1 VAVALRTLVAAYV
14 SGIRRSRAKTTGL
27 IVVVCAVLA
36 AGLASATVA
45 SAAGTP
51 SISQVQTKVNQLTS
65 QYDQADQQYDQ
76 VETQLTAAKQ
86 RLAQLDKQLKSDQ
99 KLFAQAHAAVA
110 QIASQ
115 AYEDSGSDS
124 LAQLLTSSNPS
135 QVLGEA
141 AMIEEIAGQRNEQTV
156 AYLDAAQALAN
167 VQQEQQDTED
177 GIQTLADQKASTRN
191 HIGTLLNQE
200 KATLDS
206 LTEQQQSQISQQG
219 QDGTTTGTYTG
230 PTSTQ
235 ADKAVEWAVD
245 HLGCIYV
252 FGGTG
257 PCSSD
262 TGYDCSGYVQAA
274 WAFAGVDI
282 PRDTYE
288 QVAALPSIPEAD
300 IKPGDLLF
308 YDGDG
313 HVAIYLG
320 NGMLAD
326 EPHTGAVAE
335 EIPMDESWY
344 AENFDSAAVP

>member
-1 VAVALRTLVAAYV
+1 M
-14 SGIRRSRAKTTGL
+14 TGL

-51 SISQVQTKVNQLTS
+51 SISEVQTKVNQLTS
-65 QYDQADQQYDQ
+65 QYDQADQQYD
-76 VETQLTAAKQ
+76 
-86 RLAQLDKQLKSDQ
+86 QLDKQLKSDQ

-167 VQQEQQDTED
+167 VQQEQQNTED

-206 LTEQQQSQISQQG
+206 LTEQQQTQISQEG
-219 QDGTTTGTYTG
+219 DGGTTTTGNYTG
-230 PTSTQ
+230 PTTTQ
-235 ADKAVEWAVD
+235 ADKAVEWEVD

-262 TGYDCSGYVQAA
+262 SGYDCSGYAQAA

-313 HVAIYLG
+313 HVAMYVG
-320 NGMLAD
+320 GGMIID

>member
-1 VAVALRTLVAAYV
+1 MTALVV
-14 SGIRRSRAKTTGL
+14 
-27 IVVVCAVLA
+27 IVCSVLA

-51 SISQVQTKVNQLTS
+51 SVSQVQSKVNQLTS
-65 QYDQADQQYDQ
+65 EYDQADQQYDQ

-86 RLAQLDKQLKSDQ
+86 RLTQLSKQVKQDQ
-99 KLFAQAHAAVA
+99 KLFDQAHAAVA
-110 QIASQ
+110 QIATQ

-124 LAQLLTSSNPS
+124 LAQVLTSNNPAT
-135 QVLGEA
+135 VLSEA
-141 AMIEEIAGQRNEQTV
+141 AMIEEIAGQRNEQTET
-156 AYLDAAQALAN
+156 YLDAAQALTN
-167 VQQEQQDTED
+167 VQQEQQHTEQ
-177 GIQTLADQKASTRN
+177 GIQTLADQKNQTRN
-191 HIGTLLNQE
+191 HIGNLLNQE

-206 LTEQQQSQISQQG
+206 LTTQQQTQISQEG
-219 QDGTTTGTYTG
+219 GTGGTTSGNYTG

-235 ADKAVEWAVD
+235 ADKAVEWEVD

-252 FGGTG
+252 YGGTG

-262 TGYDCSGYVQAA
+262 TGYDCSGYAQAA
-274 WAFAGVDI
+274 WAYAGVSI

-288 QVAALPSIPEAD
+288 QVAALPSVALAD

-313 HVAIYLG
+313 HVAMYVG
-320 NGMLAD
+320 NGMIID

-335 EIPMDESWY
+335 EISMNESWY
-344 AENFDSAAVP
+344 ADNFDSAAVP

>member
-1 VAVALRTLVAAYV
+1 MMAL
-14 SGIRRSRAKTTGL
+14 
-27 IVVVCAVLA
+27 VVIVCAVLA

-51 SISQVQTKVNQLTS
+51 TVSQVQAKVNQLSS

-86 RLAQLDKQLKSDQ
+86 RLTQLDKQVKQDD
-99 KLFAQAHAAVA
+99 KLFDQAHAAVA
-110 QIASQ
+110 QIATQ
-115 AYEDSGSDS
+115 TYEDSGSDS
-124 LAQLLTSSNPS
+124 LAQVLTSNNPS
-135 QVLGEA
+135 QVLSEA
-141 AMIEEIAGQRNEQTV
+141 AMIEEIAGQRNEQTE
-156 AYLDAAQALAN
+156 AYLDAAQALTN
-167 VQQEQQDTED
+167 VQQEQQHAEQ
-177 GIQTLADQKASTRN
+177 GIQTLADQKSKTRN
-191 HIGTLLNQE
+191 HIGNLLNQE

-206 LTEQQQSQISQQG
+206 LTAEQQTQISQAG
-219 QDGTTTGTYTG
+219 EGGTTSGSYTG

-252 FGGTG
+252 YGGTG

-262 TGYDCSGYVQAA
+262 SGYDCSGYVQAA
-274 WAFAGVDI
+274 WAYAGVSI

-288 QVAALPSIPEAD
+288 QVAALPSVAESD
-300 IKPGDLLF
+300 IQPGDLLF

-313 HVAIYLG
+313 HVAIYVG
-320 NGMLAD
+320 NGMIID

-335 EIPMDESWY
+335 EIPMSESWY
-344 AENFDSAAVP
+344 ADNFDSAAVP

>member
-1 VAVALRTLVAAYV
+1 M
-14 SGIRRSRAKTTGL
+14 TGL

-51 SISQVQTKVNQLTS
+51 SISEVQTKVNQLTS

-167 VQQEQQDTED
+167 VQQEQQNTED

-206 LTEQQQSQISQQG
+206 LTEQQQTQISQEG
-219 QDGTTTGTYTG
+219 DGGTTTTGNYTG
-230 PTSTQ
+230 PTTTQ
-235 ADKAVEWAVD
+235 ADKAVEWEVD

-262 TGYDCSGYVQAA
+262 SGYDCSGYAQAA

-313 HVAIYLG
+313 HVAMYVG
-320 NGMLAD
+320 GGMIID

>member
-1 VAVALRTLVAAYV
+1 MAGLVV
-14 SGIRRSRAKTTGL
+14 I
-27 IVVVCAVLA
+27 VCAVLA

-51 SISQVQTKVNQLTS
+51 TVSQVQSKVNQLTS
-65 QYDQADQQYDQ
+65 EYDQADQQYDQ

-86 RLAQLDKQLKSDQ
+86 RLTQLDKQVKQDN
-99 KLFAQAHAAVA
+99 KLFDQAHAAVA
-110 QIASQ
+110 QIATQ

-124 LAQLLTSSNPS
+124 LAQVLTSNNPAT
-135 QVLGEA
+135 VLSEA
-141 AMIEEIAGQRNEQTV
+141 AMIEEIAGQRNEQTE
-156 AYLDAAQALAN
+156 AYLDAAQALTN
-167 VQQEQQDTED
+167 VQQEQQHAEQ
-177 GIQTLADQKASTRN
+177 GIQTLADQKNQTRN
-191 HIGTLLNQE
+191 HIGNLLNQE
-200 KATLDS
+200 KTTLDS
-206 LTEQQQSQISQQG
+206 LTAQQQSQISQAGQG
-219 QDGTTTGTYTG
+219 GTTSATYTG

-252 FGGTG
+252 YGGTG

-262 TGYDCSGYVQAA
+262 SGYDCSGYAQAA
-274 WAFAGVDI
+274 WAYAGVSI

-288 QVAALPSIPEAD
+288 QVAALPSVPESE

-313 HVAIYLG
+313 HVAIFVG
-320 NGMLAD
+320 NGMIID

-344 AENFDSAAVP
+344 ADNFDSAAVP